1 LTNVHKTTRQFAF
14 DFAILV
20 RSAME
25 ISKALSTAD
34 LKQWTQEELREFM
47 YAVIK
52 APVLRVGTDSQP
64 VSDQSITDND

>member
-1 LTNVHKTTRQFAF
+1 
-14 DFAILV
+14 
-20 RSAME
+20 ME